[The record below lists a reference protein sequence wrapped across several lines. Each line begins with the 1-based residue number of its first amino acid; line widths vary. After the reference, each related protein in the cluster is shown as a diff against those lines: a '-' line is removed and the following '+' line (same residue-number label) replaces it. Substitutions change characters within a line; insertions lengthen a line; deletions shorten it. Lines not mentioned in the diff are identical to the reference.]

1 MAFENL
7 STFLVSILMIF
18 GTANCSF
25 QKEYCMYASIVNHK
39 ALLTRYQDLLSASM
53 VKGMVQMESTLFI
66 FFLSKSVNLYFALL
80 LLKDQ

>member
-1 MAFENL
+1 MGL
-7 STFLVSILMIF
+7 Q
-18 GTANCSF
+18 NCSF